1 MVATSSD
8 TLGMSSDLIG
18 AQETYWYH
26 VSFTEDS
33 NSPDGGSSGL
43 CYGITIADAYMGTNI
58 SIETNDTD
66 DPKDGSG
73 GSDEGGG
80 SGGTD
85 DGGGGGGDSS
95 TETAV
100 LLVTINLENDTS
112 INSNTKKE
120 IFITVNDDQG
130 VPIEK
135 AHVTITLNSNYTL
148 NCEEVEPGSYIAVL
162 DTSGLIPGEYILI
175 VTVEKSGYLT
185 SQLEYN
191 LTVTQGL
198 NLATISLAV
207 RVSAVS
213 GIGLMLAV
221 IGKRKLFDD
230 ITLDL

>member
-1 MVATSSD
+1 
-8 TLGMSSDLIG
+8 
-18 AQETYWYH
+18 
-26 VSFTEDS
+26 
-33 NSPDGGSSGL
+33 
-43 CYGITIADAYMGTNI
+43 
-58 SIETNDTD
+58 
-66 DPKDGSG
+66 
-73 GSDEGGG
+73 
-80 SGGTD
+80 
-85 DGGGGGGDSS
+85 
-95 TETAV
+95 
-100 LLVTINLENDTS
+100 
-112 INSNTKKE
+112 
-120 IFITVNDDQG
+120 
-130 VPIEK
+130 
-135 AHVTITLNSNYTL
+135 
-148 NCEEVEPGSYIAVL
+148 VL